1 MSKGVIK
8 HSFQINIYIINISM
22 TFPSLIVEL
31 QPDSKIYTKHR
42 GAVDEILKKELI

>member
-1 MSKGVIK
+1 MIKGVIK

-31 QPDSKIYTKHR
+31 QPDSKIYTTHR
-42 GAVDEILKKELI
+42 GAVDEILKK